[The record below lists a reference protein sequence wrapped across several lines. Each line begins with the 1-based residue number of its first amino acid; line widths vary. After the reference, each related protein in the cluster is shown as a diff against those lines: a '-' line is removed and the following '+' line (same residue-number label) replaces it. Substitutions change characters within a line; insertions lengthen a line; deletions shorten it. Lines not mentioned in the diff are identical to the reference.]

1 MFQLKDRETKLQVL
15 QEDVDTLQNKL
26 RDIKEECA
34 EKEGQMKVVTM
45 NFSSV
50 EKQRNHLAD
59 EVDKYEEALTQFKFN
74 CDKVQ
79 QQYRDCHCA
88 LMQAEQQV
96 LNYIIS
102 Y

>member
-1 MFQLKDRETKLQVL
+1 
-15 QEDVDTLQNKL
+15 
-26 RDIKEECA
+26 
-34 EKEGQMKVVTM
+34 MKVVSM

-59 EVDKYEEALTQFKFN
+59 EVDKYEEALTQFKVN

-96 LNYIIS
+96 KIKLILMIIFIFIFI
-102 Y
+102 